1 MSVPRIPGMTD
12 EELKIYALREAQLI
26 LAAHIERGS
35 RDPEGTVTQLLDI
48 SIARMLLPRR
58 YDFASCMD
66 CDRQNNARAT

>member
-35 RDPEGTVTQLLDI
+35 RDPEETVTQLMDI
-48 SIARMLLPRR
+48 I
-58 YDFASCMD
+58 
-66 CDRQNNARAT
+66 DREDVAAATVRLCLVYGLRPAK